1 MLPLHRRMHEE
12 VADAYKEC
20 FAHYGEN
27 ATDREIFAC
36 VASSIAVDDPNRN
49 YARSI
54 FLVYAAS
61 MVFFMQ
67 VRANY
72 ECYDRGFHLLL
83 AGEAVYD
90 CEYSL

>member
-1 MLPLHRRMHEE
+1 MFPLNRRTHEE

-20 FAHYGEN
+20 FEHYGEN
-27 ATDREIFAC
+27 STDREIFAC
-36 VASSIAVDDPNRN
+36 VASSIAVDEPNRN

-67 VRANY
+67 VR
-72 ECYDRGFHLLL
+72 
-83 AGEAVYD
+83 VY
-90 CEYSL
+90 CEYCENSLCCESLRFELRMQI